1 MSEQQTPLT
10 DREKTIVE
18 IREALENVTPGDWY
32 AQQRYANL
40 WSIEVKQD
48 GRYPITIAN
57 VTTTLLEV
65 GIHDEH
71 IKYNAQLFAKATKWL
86 RFLLSELERLER
98 EYAEERAA
106 HNEHVTE
113 LCEKEKE
120 CRKLRKELDLLQELA
135 VKVTV
140 EREKERKSAQ
150 QEIERLRIE
159 KGECQEHYSAMES
172 MWFKAHQENERL
184 EQERNMYKASS
195 EVFYERLK
203 IRDELVEQ
211 LHAQIKYYFGGDG
224 GLAKLQDGVNKL
236 LQERQKLIEG
246 LLTIMDI
253 ASEDGVHWKLDRCYT
268 TARDI
273 LKEIGVLSK

>member
-1 MSEQQTPLT
+1 MT
-10 DREKTIVE
+10 DREKKIAE
-18 IREALENVTPGDWY
+18 IREALRRVELGTY
-32 AQQRYANL
+32 R
-40 WSIEVKQD
+40 
-48 GRYPITIAN
+48 ITAFAD
-57 VTTTLLEV
+57 LE
-65 GIHDEH
+65 
-71 IKYNAQLFAKATKWL
+71 YWL

-106 HNEHVTE
+106 HNAHVTE
-113 LCEKEKE
+113 LCE
-120 CRKLRKELDLLQELA
+120 
-135 VKVTV
+135 
-140 EREKERKSAQ
+140 
-150 QEIERLRIE
+150 
-159 KGECQEHYSAMES
+159 
-172 MWFKAHQENERL
+172 L

-203 IRDELVEQ
+203 IRDELLEQ

-246 LLTIMDI
+246 LLTIMNI

-273 LKEIGVLSK
+273 LKEIGVTV